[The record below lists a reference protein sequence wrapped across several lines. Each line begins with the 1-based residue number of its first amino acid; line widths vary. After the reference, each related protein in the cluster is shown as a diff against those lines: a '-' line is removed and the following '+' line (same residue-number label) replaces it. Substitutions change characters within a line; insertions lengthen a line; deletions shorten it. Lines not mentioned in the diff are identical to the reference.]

1 MPLLYQPQNI
11 TKVILKMQGKILI
24 SLFIKIDFVF
34 LRGNSESK
42 VVITTPYSDVT
53 GFEAIHQTSDIGKYF
68 I

>member
-1 MPLLYQPQNI
+1 
-11 TKVILKMQGKILI
+11 MQGKILI

-53 GFEAIHQTSDIGKYF
+53 GFEAIHQTSDIGKSF

>member
-1 MPLLYQPQNI
+1 
-11 TKVILKMQGKILI
+11 MQGKILI
-24 SLFIKIDFVF
+24 SLFIKTNCIVTFVF

-53 GFEAIHQTSDIGKYF
+53 GYEAIHQTSDISKSF